1 MADPTVLHS
10 PKPRVSELQ
19 VPEENQI
26 SPISVQAEGSILEIP
41 RAGGSRHLLLQ
52 QGSQ

>member
-10 PKPRVSELQ
+10 PKPRVRELQ